1 MGMFTM
7 REAAELLGINYKRLW
22 YAVRVGD
29 IQASKQV
36 GRFRLFD
43 DLGIVEA
50 RRYFACRDRRIELT
64 T

>member
-29 IQASKQV
+29 VKASKQV

-50 RRYFACRDRRIELT
+50 RQYFAHRDGRFELT